1 MGWETRSGNR
11 YYYRKRWVNGRPV
24 SEYVGA
30 GMSATW
36 AEALDGIERYERQ
49 ATAAEWRRVV
59 EAERKAARALAE
71 VDAVTHALTAAV
83 LIVNGYQA
91 HKRQWRSQR

>member
-1 MGWETRSGNR
+1 MGWETRSGNQ

-36 AEALDGIERYERQ
+36 AEALDDIERCERH
-49 ATAAEWRRVV
+49 AAAAEWRQVV
-59 EAERKAARALAE
+59 DAERRAARALAQ
-71 VDAVTHALTAAV
+71 VDAVTRTLTTAV
-83 LIVNGYQA
+83 LIINGYHA
-91 HKRQWRSQR
+91 HKRQWRRQR